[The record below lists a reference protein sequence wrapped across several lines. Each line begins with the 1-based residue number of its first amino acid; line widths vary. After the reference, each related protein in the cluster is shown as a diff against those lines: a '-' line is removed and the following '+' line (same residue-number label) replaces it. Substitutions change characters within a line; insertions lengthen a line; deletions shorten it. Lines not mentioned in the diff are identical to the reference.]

1 MYVGIAQTYNVCQC
15 KNCDY
20 DEQHDNISLLLVF
33 LWPTSIDSFRPSINN
48 LTSAFRINESVHLCC
63 RIDAT
68 GVIKVADFGLAED
81 IYTKNYY
88 RRRKSDTSEKLPVRW
103 MSPESIQDGMF
114 TEKSDVVR
122 EYVWTTYYKCC

>member
-1 MYVGIAQTYNVCQC
+1 M
-15 KNCDY
+15 
-20 DEQHDNISLLLVF
+20 
-33 LWPTSIDSFRPSINN
+33 
-48 LTSAFRINESVHLCC
+48 
-63 RIDAT
+63 
-68 GVIKVADFGLAED
+68 IKVADFGLAEN

-122 EYVWTTYYKCC
+122 EYVWTTYISNTCIFADLDNEVVVKKIHISPYH